1 MGDKM
6 LFSSIGTNGL
16 RHSSGLIDE
25 EFLPELRND
34 QCYKIYKEMSLNDP
48 VIGSMLFAIEMLIKG
63 IEWYVEPFSD
73 KPRHVKQAELLETMM
88 HDMTDSWAD
97 TISEIMTFLIYGFSM
112 HEIVLKV
119 RKGSKGKY
127 QSKYNDGL
135 VGIAKLA
142 PRPQDTIERWV
153 FNDTNEV
160 SAIEQRDPNSYK
172 LYSVPID
179 KLLLFRVNSKKSN
192 PQSTSILRN
201 CYRPWK
207 LKKVIEDFEAIGV
220 ARDLSGLPVMY
231 VPSEI
236 MSTDATPE
244 QKAMLD
250 EFKKIV
256 TSTYRNEQAG
266 LVLPAI
272 FDETGN
278 RLFEFNLVNSG
289 GSRQFDISEIVNRYN
304 MQIVQSVLADF
315 IMLGQTSAGSFAL
328 SSNKTKLFTVAIQSW
343 LKSVKHE
350 LNSKLVQKIAALNI
364 WDLTELPQITHGE
377 IDSQDIGALG
387 TYFADLAKAGLLTYD
402 LKLEN
407 FLRSLADSPTTDKE
421 GRPLGSS
428 AKTDSGL
435 SPTPTST
442 GKPTGGAK
450 HS

>member
-1 MGDKM
+1 MASN
-6 LFSSIGTNGL
+6 LFTSIGANGL

-25 EFLPELRND
+25 EFLPEIRND
-34 QCYKIYKEMSLNDP
+34 EYYKIYKEMSSNDP

-73 KPRHVKQAELLETMM
+73 KPRHIKQAQALESMM
-88 HDMTDSWAD
+88 HDMEMSWAD
-97 TISEIMTFLIYGFSM
+97 TISEIMTFLIYGYSV

-119 RKGSKGKY
+119 RKGNKGKY
-127 QSKYNDGL
+127 KSKYNDGM

-142 PRPQDTIERWV
+142 PRPQDTIEKWLFDDR
-153 FNDTNEV
+153 DELLG
-160 SAIEQRDPNSYK
+160 IEQRDPNIFKVYNI
-172 LYSVPID
+172 PRD
-179 KLLLFRVNSKKSN
+179 KFLLFRVNSKKNN
-192 PQSTSILRN
+192 PESTSILRN

-207 LKKVIEDFEAIGV
+207 LKKFIEDFEAIGV
-220 ARDLSGLPVMY
+220 ARDLSGLPVLY
-231 VPSEI
+231 IPAEF
-236 MSTDATPE
+236 MSVDATPE
-244 QKAMLD
+244 QKAQVE
-250 EFKKIV
+250 EFKKII

-272 FDETGN
+272 FDENGS

-328 SSNKTKLFTVAIQSW
+328 SSNKTKLFTIAIQSW

-350 LNSKLVQKIAALNI
+350 LNSRLVEKVAILNN
-364 WDLTELPQITHGE
+364 WDLTELPQISHGE
-377 IDSQDIGALG
+377 LDSQDINSVSD
-387 TYFADLAKAGLLTYD
+387 YFSNLAKAGLLTYD

-407 FLRSLADSPTTDKE
+407 YLRGLVDSPTADGE
-421 GRPLGSS
+421 GKPLGIS
-428 AKTDSGL
+428 AKTEGGIVPS
-435 SPTPTST
+435 PTST
-442 GKPTGGAK
+442 GKPTGGSR